1 MNLILLGAPGA
12 GKGTQ
17 GALLAERLGVLKIA
31 TGDLL
36 RDAVRQGSA
45 LGVEAKRYMDAGE
58 LVPDEVIIGLVREV
72 LSAPAAEKG
81 VIMDGFP
88 RTVRQAVAVDEVFR
102 ERGRTLDS
110 VVLIDVPEEK
120 IVLRIS
126 GRRTDPVTGQV
137 YHVEHD
143 PPPADVA
150 QRVIHRAD
158 DDAETV
164 RRRLSVYR
172 EQTEPLIRFYESSGR
187 EVHRVDGSRPVG
199 EVQADLLSAV
209 GR

>member
-17 GALLAERLGVLKIA
+17 GALLAERLNVLKVA

-72 LSAPAAEKG
+72 LSAPAAEQG

-88 RTVRQAVAVDEVFR
+88 RTVPQAVAVDEVFR

-110 VVLIDVPEEK
+110 VVLIEVPEEE

-126 GRRTDPVTGQV
+126 GRRTDPTTGQV
-137 YHVEHD
+137 YHVDHD

-150 QRVIHRAD
+150 QRVIQRAD
-158 DDAETV
+158 DDADTV
-164 RRRLSVYR
+164 RRRLTVYR

-187 EVHRVDGSRPVG
+187 EVHRVDGSQLVG